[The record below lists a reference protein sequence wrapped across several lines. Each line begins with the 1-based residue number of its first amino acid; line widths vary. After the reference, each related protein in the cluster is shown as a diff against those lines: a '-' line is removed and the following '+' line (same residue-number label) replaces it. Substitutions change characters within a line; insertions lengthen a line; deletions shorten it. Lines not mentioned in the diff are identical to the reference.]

1 MRSRLRRSSLGVME
15 LIVAAHASFA
25 RVVVL
30 YLVLLGG
37 WGIAAGLRGKAP
49 SGSYLGALVIAE
61 GVALLQGLL
70 GIANLLARPPQ
81 NTIHLLY
88 GVALAFALPL
98 AWSYTRG
105 RPGGRVS
112 LMLGVAAL
120 FAAGL
125 GVRGLTTGG

>member
-1 MRSRLRRSSLGVME
+1 MVDLV
-15 LIVAAHASFA
+15 VAAHGSFA

-61 GVALLQGLL
+61 GAALLQGLL
-70 GIANLLARPPQ
+70 GIANLFARPPQ
-81 NTIHLLY
+81 NTLHLLY
-88 GVALAFALPL
+88 GVALALALPL
-98 AWSYTRG
+98 AWTYTRG
-105 RPGGRVS
+105 RPGSRVS
-112 LMLGVAAL
+112 LMLGVVAL

-125 GVRGLTTGG
+125 GVRGMTTGG